1 MSHTFILQVLDANA
15 VPFPDSEF
23 KYRVDLDYNRKND
36 IVTLTLPELNFETF
50 STLSP
55 DDSVGFSYST
65 GGIITTAS
73 NRLPK
78 EFCPATE
85 KIILCSNNDNQL
97 QSTSLV
103 SGTFPTTISGINVSI
118 DIYGNLIL
126 TAPSVW
132 AGLIPPGPHTLNSQT
147 ISYKVG
153 NKLEFK
159 PEDFIIQK
167 EFTDFTGFTI
177 PRALNDGIRDS
188 HVNDFYDK
196 KAVWTWT
203 DNSAQTDKTNN
214 ILDTYV
220 AIGKIK
226 HKLKIK
232 NPIRLTTN
240 GPGIMSWDTAGAIN
254 RKDSKNIVVSY
265 ALLNHSVNPTTSSAN
280 VSVSMDGGKTF
291 TGPINIDSSLTNLG
305 DARGVIA
312 DKYGNFWYS
321 TTSRNADSTIINLL
335 FYVSSDKGLTWS
347 LIFATT
353 DSTFADGLYDYPQIN
368 VGNDG
373 QGNYGLWF
381 VGNYITASSGY
392 SDNIARLGFIPT
404 TGLGQ
409 FGTGTYI
416 VLSNFLNQVGGSNIF
431 INNAGKVFIVG
442 FAGYRTAVTLNYG
455 ANTLM
460 IKNPGILDQSL
471 ITQPKTISN
480 TFQNLLPAKSYPVSP
495 FAYFVITVQCEIYDE
510 HRKVLYSITDER
522 PNANSQNYYLYL
534 NVSFDEGK
542 TWSPKVCISDTYKKN
557 RGFSSVALDT
567 VTNSMMFSW
576 YDSRNSKTGTSEQYF
591 GLYLSSCELDSIVKK
606 LRGDDK
612 CLCSKC

>member
-15 VPFPDSEF
+15 IPFPDSEF
-23 KYRVDLDYNRKND
+23 KYRVDLDYSQKTD
-36 IVTLTLPELNFETF
+36 IVTLTFPELNFETF

-55 DDSVGFSYST
+55 NDNVGLSYST

-103 SGTFPTTISGINVSI
+103 SGTFPTTISGINISI

-126 TAPSVW
+126 TAPGAW

-153 NKLEFK
+153 NKLEHK
-159 PEDFIIQK
+159 PDDFIIQK
-167 EFTDFTGFTI
+167 EFTDFSGFSNAS
-177 PRALNDGIRDS
+177 ALKDGIRDS
-188 HVNDFYDK
+188 HFNDFYGK
-196 KAVWTWT
+196 KFVFTWT

-220 AIGKIK
+220 VIGKIK
-226 HKLKIK
+226 QHGLKIK
-232 NPIRLTTN
+232 KPIRLTTN
-240 GPGIMSWDTAGAIN
+240 GTRIMSWDTAGAIN
-254 RKDSKNIVVSY
+254 RTDSKNIVVSY
-265 ALLNHSVNPTTSSAN
+265 ALFNHNVIPTTASAN

-291 TGPINIDSSLTNLG
+291 TGPINIDPSLTFLG

-335 FYVSSDKGLTWS
+335 FYASSDKGLTWS
-347 LIFATT
+347 LIFATI
-353 DSTFADGLYDYPQIN
+353 DSTLADGLYDYPQIAL
-368 VGNDG
+368 GNDG

-381 VGNYITASSGY
+381 TGNYFSTSTGY
-392 SDNIARLGFIPT
+392 SDNTARLGFIPT

-416 VLSNFLNQVGGSNIF
+416 VLSNFLNQVSGPALIVND
-431 INNAGKVFIVG
+431 AGKVFMVSSPAYQTFI
-442 FAGYRTAVTLNYG
+442 NYG

-460 IKNPGILDQSL
+460 IKKPGILDQSL
-471 ITQPKTISN
+471 VTQPKTISN
-480 TFQNLLPAKSYPVSP
+480 TFQNTLPSKSYPVSQ
-495 FAYFVITVQCEIYDE
+495 FAYFVISVQPVIYDE
-510 HRKVLYSITDER
+510 HRKVLYNITDER
-522 PNANSQNYYLYL
+522 PNADSQNYYLYL
-534 NVSFDEGK
+534 NVSFNEGK
-542 TWSPKVCISDTYKKN
+542 NWSPKVCISDTYKKN
-557 RGFSSVALDT
+557 RGFSSVALDP
-567 VTNSMMFSW
+567 VTNSMMFGW

-612 CLCSKC
+612 CKC